1 VIASFS
7 LFYPRFQV
15 RRSLLSFQLYCRLLK
30 GFDGTVSI
38 PISPCLAVVNAFHE
52 QAAVAMDASIAIF
65 PFFAYCI
72 GARLA
77 AVTANRGQA
86 VPRVHHMPASGHGR
100 TTHEGLLHR
109 SVDAQVWYRGFT
121 LMLCSVS
128 VLGSVSYDLGRLGG
142 DLRRQV
148 LCLLSVY
155 ARTLLCNRGF
165 VERNV
170 SHDERAP

>member
-1 VIASFS
+1 
-7 LFYPRFQV
+7 
-15 RRSLLSFQLYCRLLK
+15 
-30 GFDGTVSI
+30 
-38 PISPCLAVVNAFHE
+38 
-52 QAAVAMDASIAIF
+52 
-65 PFFAYCI
+65 
-72 GARLA
+72 
-77 AVTANRGQA
+77 
-86 VPRVHHMPASGHGR
+86 MPASGHGR

-121 LMLCSVS
+121 SMLCSVS